1 MEPSLYGTS
10 WWLQQLPQKKPH
22 PQSNVQWDHII
33 AAVEG
38 PAHCQAL
45 HEDSKLSMWRGIL
58 LLGWYEGT
66 RHRVICLTMNCPSN
80 LSIPI
85 HWQAFPSIWIKLKH
99 KQRDLVRRSKFQKV
113 FFQKYTTQHLRNAHQ
128 RKTMISRDCNQGASQ
143 QTWTAWV
150 MMKNKGTKS
159 FHRTWLVGVDREGL
173 VKGKLKWAGH
183 MRLKYVYSST
193 WCRNRNN
200 GRL

>member
-66 RHRVICLTMNCPSN
+66 RHVLFAWLWTVRPISLYPSIDKHFLPFGSN
-80 LSIPI
+80 WSTNNATWSGDQSFKKYFFRNIQHNIWEMLIKEKQWYLETAIKELHNKHGQHGLWWKTKGQSLSIE
-85 HWQAFPSIWIKLKH
+85 H
-99 KQRDLVRRSKFQKV
+99 D
-113 FFQKYTTQHLRNAHQ
+113 
-128 RKTMISRDCNQGASQ
+128 
-143 QTWTAWV
+143 
-150 MMKNKGTKS
+150 
-159 FHRTWLVGVDREGL
+159 
-173 VKGKLKWAGH
+173 
-183 MRLKYVYSST
+183 
-193 WCRNRNN
+193 
-200 GRL
+200 

>member
-1 MEPSLYGTS
+1 MNRKLKMEPSLYGTS

-85 HWQAFPSIWIKLKH
+85 HWQAFPSIWIKLEVDNWSRSFSFPSLFNFFWLAKAGAL
-99 KQRDLVRRSKFQKV
+99 KREQFRDLSRPARMPRNVRR
-113 FFQKYTTQHLRNAHQ
+113 
-128 RKTMISRDCNQGASQ
+128 DGAFS
-143 QTWTAWV
+143 
-150 MMKNKGTKS
+150 
-159 FHRTWLVGVDREGL
+159 
-173 VKGKLKWAGH
+173 
-183 MRLKYVYSST
+183 
-193 WCRNRNN
+193 
-200 GRL
+200 

>member
-1 MEPSLYGTS
+1 MNRKLKMEPSLYGTS

-85 HWQAFPSIWIKLKH
+85 HWQAFPSIWIKLEV
-99 KQRDLVRRSKFQKV
+99 DNWSRSFSFPSLFN
-113 FFQKYTTQHLRNAHQ
+113 FFWLAKAESSKAHE
-128 RKTMISRDCNQGASQ
+128 
-143 QTWTAWV
+143 TAGWVWV
-150 MMKNKGTKS
+150 M
-159 FHRTWLVGVDREGL
+159 
-173 VKGKLKWAGH
+173 
-183 MRLKYVYSST
+183 ST
-193 WCRNRNN
+193 W
-200 GRL
+200 